1 MDNESPEPELPR
13 GVALAWG
20 ISASPQRGPRR
31 ELNIERIVETAV
43 QLADEKGLSAVSMA
57 SVSAALGF
65 TTMSLYRYV
74 TAKDDLVLLMQ
85 EAGVG
90 LPPLTIADAP
100 GWREGLTLWYRASLD
115 MYAAHPWILDI
126 PIISTPNTP
135 NNLAWLDAGLA
146 VLRDSP
152 LDAQARVSI
161 VLLLSGQ
168 SRWEASVA
176 RGYAVDAENGSDA
189 DSRMLASLVTPEQ
202 FPYLYPAIQAG
213 AFRDDDDDDPFEF
226 GISRILDGL
235 EHHMAEVAA
244 GNQPAPLLPTDP
256 AREFARDE
264 GVRKARERVKDAEGK
279 LRDARQKEREAVSKA
294 RERAQK

>member
-43 QLADEKGLSAVSMA
+43 QIADEKGLSAVSMA

-74 TAKDDLVLLMQ
+74 TAKDDLILLMQ

-90 LPPLTIADAP
+90 QPPLSISDAP
-100 GWREGLTLWYRASLD
+100 GWRGGLTLWYRASLE

-126 PIISTPNTP
+126 PIVSTPNTP

-146 VLRDSP
+146 VLRDTP
-152 LDAQARVSI
+152 LDASAQVAT

-168 SRWEASVA
+168 SRWEANVA

-189 DSRMLASLVTPEQ
+189 DNRMLAGLVTPEQ

-213 AFRDDDDDDPFEF
+213 AFRDDDDDPFEF

-244 GNQPAPLLPTDP
+244 GNPGSPLAPADP
-256 AREFARDE
+256 AREFAKDE
-264 GVRKARERVKDAEGK
+264 GVKKARERVKDAEGK

-294 RERAQK
+294 RERTQK

>member
-43 QLADEKGLSAVSMA
+43 QIADEKGLSAVSMS

-74 TAKDDLVLLMQ
+74 TAKDDLILLMQ
-85 EAGVG
+85 EAGFG
-90 LPPLTIADAP
+90 QPPLSIADAS
-100 GWREGLTLWYRASLD
+100 GWRDGLTLWYRASLE
-115 MYAAHPWILDI
+115 MYAEHPWILDI
-126 PIISTPNTP
+126 PIVSTPNTP

-146 VLRDSP
+146 VLRDTR
-152 LDAQARVSI
+152 LTAGAQVAT

-168 SRWEASVA
+168 SRWEANVA
-176 RGYAVDAENGSDA
+176 RGSAVDAENGGDT
-189 DSRMLASLVTPEQ
+189 DSRMLASLVTPEL

-213 AFRDDDDDDPFEF
+213 AFRDDDDDPFEF

-235 EHHMAEVAA
+235 ERHMAEVAA
-244 GNQPAPLLPTDP
+244 GNPGIALAPADP
-256 AREFARDE
+256 AREFPKDE
-264 GVRKARERVKDAEGK
+264 GVKKARERVKDAEGK

-294 RERAQK
+294 RERARP